1 MVAKVFSSNVVPPS
15 DPDVRIPAGVRAS
28 AAKADAAFRAAYPD
42 QVPAEANPPEPAAG
56 EPAGAASPDQPQT
69 PVQDQVAPA
78 PSGDTPSSSERG
90 QDINWEHR
98 FNSMKG
104 RHDKAQDSIKQM
116 AEQINNLQNVLAT
129 VNSAP
134 APTRNSELQFNNL
147 LSPEEVSEYGE
158 EFLGVVGKK
167 AQEATTPLVH
177 ELRQEIDALKQQVGR
192 VGGSIAQNARETMFA
207 QLDGTNMPW
216 REINKDPRFLQW
228 LALPDTYSGVIRH
241 NLLKAAWERNDTP
254 RAAAFFQGFLAEEA
268 AIDPSRGQPNEYQ
281 APEYTNGRTNG
292 KVPLESFAAPGRA
305 KSAAGSIPAE
315 KPQISRSQI
324 TNFYAQCAAGKYRG
338 NEQERNRLER
348 MIFEAQTDGRITA

>member
-1 MVAKVFSSNVVPPS
+1 
-15 DPDVRIPAGVRAS
+15 
-28 AAKADAAFRAAYPD
+28 
-42 QVPAEANPPEPAAG
+42 
-56 EPAGAASPDQPQT
+56 
-69 PVQDQVAPA
+69 
-78 PSGDTPSSSERG
+78 
-90 QDINWEHR
+90 
-98 FNSMKG
+98 MKG

-134 APTRNSELQFNNL
+134 APARNSELQFNNL